1 MAKLFEPLD
10 VGGLGAIESA
20 RNGNDFWAGL
30 IMANWD
36 NPTEVHA
43 IRNDVTRRQA
53 ATLEPQSAALP
64 LLPPRRLKLRSCRS

>member
-53 ATLEPQSAALP
+53 ATLEPQRANI
-64 LLPPRRLKLRSCRS
+64 RRLPNHGLRCPT